1 MNINVNVSSIRGG
14 SVSGDF
20 AVGRGTQLRT
30 QKKSFGDKLGG
41 AASQVDSRWL
51 AETDAVHQR
60 LRSSTSLNE
69 MGALLDY
76 YAILMAIR
84 ARRKRLVGKT
94 LAAPFIPGAAVLS
107 AAISSVGQVGQGQSP
122 GLGTSSGG

>member
-20 AVGRGTQLRT
+20 AVGRGTQMRT
-30 QKKSFGDKLGG
+30 LKKSFGDKPGG

-84 ARRKRLVGKT
+84 AKRKGLAGRT

-107 AAISSVGQVGQGQSP
+107 AAISSVGQGQTP